1 MPSWQAL
8 EPFIN
13 PTEPKNLIGVAVL
26 LFRKRLYMHWN
37 CVIGIVSSML
47 ERWWDAKDAVRWS
60 KMIHIVSHVKV
71 FCIRRSSFMISIH
84 SRVVHLS
91 HEEEASQRSLSN
103 AGEEMSAIFSI
114 TTDINDILLVLD
126 RVGFLLLRP
135 AVNQFLSRDQSCQK
149 SGFNFWW
156 RWEASKPIMTR
167 RSNEAKNTN
176 NFLIGIYRHDGRLAL
191 QKNLS
196 FWPRSKTVKTI

>member
-1 MPSWQAL
+1 M
-8 EPFIN
+8 
-13 PTEPKNLIGVAVL
+13 
-26 LFRKRLYMHWN
+26 
-37 CVIGIVSSML
+37 
-47 ERWWDAKDAVRWS
+47 
-60 KMIHIVSHVKV
+60 

-91 HEEEASQRSLSN
+91 HEEEASQSLSN

-126 RVGFLLLRP
+126 RVSFLLLRP

-176 NFLIGIYRHDGRLAL
+176 NFLIGIYRHDGKKILAFGL
-191 QKNLS
+191 DQKLS
-196 FWPRSKTVKTI
+196 LRMLRIITKPQSEVAWTSTGQNRTILWSCYKN

>member
-1 MPSWQAL
+1 
-8 EPFIN
+8 
-13 PTEPKNLIGVAVL
+13 
-26 LFRKRLYMHWN
+26 
-37 CVIGIVSSML
+37 
-47 ERWWDAKDAVRWS
+47 
-60 KMIHIVSHVKV
+60 
-71 FCIRRSSFMISIH
+71 MISIH

-149 SGFNFWW
+149 SGFNF
-156 RWEASKPIMTR
+156 
-167 RSNEAKNTN
+167 
-176 NFLIGIYRHDGRLAL
+176 
-191 QKNLS
+191 
-196 FWPRSKTVKTI
+196 